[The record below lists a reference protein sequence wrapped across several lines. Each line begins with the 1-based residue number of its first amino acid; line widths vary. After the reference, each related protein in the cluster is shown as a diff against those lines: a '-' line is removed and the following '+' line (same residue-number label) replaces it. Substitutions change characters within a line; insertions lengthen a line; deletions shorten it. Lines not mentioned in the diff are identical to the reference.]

1 MSATLTRT
9 RRPALFMVA
18 AFVAFVAAV
27 SPLAAAG
34 RAVVVVH
41 PAKNAKL
48 GKTILVNL
56 HGHTLYQLSAEGGKK
71 FICTDSK
78 CLSVWHPL
86 VVKSGVKPTGASR
99 LATVKRPDGR
109 IQVTFRGRPLYTF
122 SGDMARGD
130 ANGEGF
136 KDVGTW
142 HAASLSASSS
152 KAPAP
157 SPSPYPYP

>member
-78 CLSVWHPL
+78 CLSVWHPISRRVRICTSHFFL
-86 VVKSGVKPTGASR
+86 KKSFAPEKGLKRAVRPARDPRSLRGVFAS
-99 LATVKRPDGR
+99 
-109 IQVTFRGRPLYTF
+109 F
-122 SGDMARGD
+122 
-130 ANGEGF
+130 
-136 KDVGTW
+136 
-142 HAASLSASSS
+142 
-152 KAPAP
+152 
-157 SPSPYPYP
+157 

>member
-9 RRPALFMVA
+9 RRPALFMVT
-18 AFVAFVAAV
+18 AFVAFMAVV
-27 SPLAAAG
+27 SPLSAAG
-34 RAVVVVH
+34 RTIVVVH
-41 PAKNAKL
+41 SAKNAKL

-56 HGHTLYQLSAEGGKK
+56 SGRTLYSLSAEGGRK

-86 VVKSGVKPTGASR
+86 VVKSGMKPLGASK

-109 IQVTFRGRPLYTF
+109 TQVTFRGRPLYTF
-122 SGDMARGD
+122 SGDMKRGD

-142 HAASLSASSS
+142 HAASLSTSS
-152 KAPAP
+152 K
-157 SPSPYPYP
+157 